1 MLATDSHSVKRSED
15 AHSREKTGQ
24 NRINSRDY
32 PVIVHGSV
40 SSKQASDNKPQK
52 RKRNPEISRHS
63 SRGSGPPFVPERRG
77 FNRGGPQYNAL
88 RDKNWLSRLYGLT
101 DLNVAQLPEQSR
113 HTFSIPTADVE
124 EPTAVLSGSGISIN
138 QRAHLRD
145 INSCMSAL
153 LCASNIGL
161 NRAME
166 RLVLERDRVLLNLE
180 ESSSVPGEMTVLE
193 IQDSMAES
201 L

>member
-1 MLATDSHSVKRSED
+1 MYQKDEDSIAEALSITHSETR
-15 AHSREKTGQ
+15 T
-24 NRINSRDY
+24 
-32 PVIVHGSV
+32 GSV
-40 SSKQASDNKPQK
+40 SELRRSFKRQISNDQQA
-52 RKRNPEISRHS
+52 
-63 SRGSGPPFVPERRG
+63 
-77 FNRGGPQYNAL
+77 
-88 RDKNWLSRLYGLT
+88 RLHGLT
-101 DLNVAQLPEQSR
+101 DSNVAQLPEQSR
-113 HTFSIPTADVE
+113 HSFSIPTADVE

-201 L
+201 E